1 MDLTFDAQNTKK
13 CSRRLQLQPAFFINR
28 GIERKLKLAAT
39 KNILDP
45 EAVRELSLFTFD
57 VRFA

>member
-13 CSRRLQLQPAFFINR
+13 CSRRLQPAFFVNR

-39 KNILDP
+39 KNILGP
-45 EAVRELSLFTFD
+45 EAVVGSYYSTFD
-57 VRFA
+57 VKFV

>member
-13 CSRRLQLQPAFFINR
+13 CSRRLQPAFFVNR
-28 GIERKLKLAAT
+28 GLERKLKLAAT